1 MPNETDFNKLA
12 PTNIIDE
19 KSEIYVSALDFA
31 LKENDIRNI
40 AITGIYGAGKSSV
53 WKMYRKSKLENNK
66 TPDLNDMKGKLKSSI
81 TVSLSKF
88 EDLSLHDSVD
98 FNNRVERQ
106 IINQIA
112 SQIKPQKIGLS
123 KYRYK
128 HNLSIWE
135 LCVKVILSISFI
147 LSIIAYL
154 QKDIIIGL
162 LDKKIDSNLFFFF
175 DLFMF
180 TIPTI
185 VFFVNLYKKNFVN
198 ISKINIKGNEI
209 YSKNEKDDI
218 SIFDRDIREIVYLL
232 ASSNV
237 KIVVF
242 EDLDRYKNVEIFTKL
257 RELNFLVNSYIET
270 NHFTKMICNSKNE
283 EKIIRFIYMIEDGI
297 FLSKERTK
305 FFDFIIPIIPI
316 VDSKNSDDQLRNLL
330 KNVGRNISDKLL
342 KNIALYIDDMR
353 ILKNIVNE
361 YIIYSRIIP
370 FDDLNLD
377 SDKLFAIITIK
388 NIFPKIFD
396 DLQNDRGNIHIV
408 FEKINEFRNSLK
420 GKIQKEIQKLDER
433 IKFINSI
440 IEQNK
445 FEAMALMISNE
456 IYIREPKYTS
466 WSELLRYWDGNK
478 DEEFLVANYY
488 KSEYM
493 DYDCFVNTYVT
504 NTKENREKLDKI
516 PEQKENELY
525 KLHNSKQE
533 YQNDLLQLDV
543 LSYKKLLDRMSADEL
558 DELFSILNNENENAE
573 GKDYFGLIRFLLI
586 DGLLDETYWYYK
598 GRINKELSSTFTFND
613 RIYIKN
619 LLEAKKPT
627 PFFHV
632 DSPKNIIFY
641 LSDSDFSRPNI
652 LNKFIILECITQELK
667 DKLLLIMDMIDI
679 NDLYDD
685 LIDIL
690 VTFTQSQLF
699 NFVKILLNFE
709 PNYIFEILGICKEA
723 DRTLVEKIL
732 ISILSNENI
741 PIETLEIFKKVIEE
755 NEVIISKMGEDN
767 FEIMIKNIVNL
778 NVKFNT
784 LSKSNASINRLMV
797 IEKNQ
802 SYTLTVEN
810 VIYLTRNIG
819 NIVNYEK
826 MLSEIF
832 KSDKLVHLKKYIFNN
847 FEVFVVDYL
856 NYYSQING
864 EKREFCNDEDVL
876 DKILVSGI
884 SDINKINYIK
894 NQTTVIT
901 KISVIDKIL
910 QNSEIINTLLDNDI
924 VEFNIENLKC
934 LNEGYINSNS
944 FLNYILRHLDNT
956 NSCILKDNIPMC
968 DSLLQY
974 NKSPDNIIEMVS
986 EYKEKNSVKFFAH
999 FSRQSVGK
1007 LIVNGVAK
1015 VDKYNIDYLLE
1026 KKYYDELVSLT
1037 ILSKK
1042 EEDVLDILMN
1052 YDLDDELIY
1061 ILINSNVNE
1070 KSVMRIINSFENLEL
1085 GSIKHNKTM
1094 IIREILDN
1102 RLSDEN
1108 INFIITNFAEF
1119 SLKEEFIENLN
1130 TYDIIPDFSDEQLQ
1144 GIFIDYLLKSK
1155 NIKLYDKVEIINKKI
1170 ENNCDVQFIKEYI
1183 SQVDE
1188 VSSIATIW
1196 QGKYPEFKDNQYK
1209 AMIAESLIK
1218 NGYAKERGDK
1228 RLMCLK
1234 NLNKISW
1241 KGC

>member
-53 WKMYRKSKLENNK
+53 WKMYRKSKLKNNK

-106 IINQIA
+106 IINQMA

-408 FEKINEFRNSLK
+408 FEKINEFRNSSK

-543 LSYKKLLDRMSADEL
+543 LSYKKLLHRMSAEEL
-558 DELFSILNNENENAE
+558 DELFSILNKENENTE

-598 GRINKELSSTFTFND
+598 GRINKELGSTFTFKD

-627 PFFHV
+627 PFFPV
-632 DSPKNIIFY
+632 DSPKNIICY

-652 LNKFIILECITQELK
+652 LNKFIILECITQEFK
-667 DKLLLIMDMIDI
+667 DKLLLIMDMIKI
-679 NDLYDD
+679 NDMYDD
-685 LIDIL
+685 LVEIL
-690 VTFTQSQLF
+690 ATFSQSQLF
-699 NFVKILLNFE
+699 SFVKILLNFK
-709 PNYIFEILGICKEA
+709 PSYIFEILNICKEA
-723 DRTLVEKIL
+723 DRTLIENIL
-732 ISILSNENI
+732 ISILSNEMV
-741 PIETLEIFKKVIEE
+741 PIETLEIFKNVIEE
-755 NEVIISKMGEDN
+755 NEAIISKIGEDN
-767 FEIMIKNIVNL
+767 FCTMITNIVNL
-778 NVKFNT
+778 NIKFNT

-802 SYTLTVEN
+802 SFTLTVDN
-810 VIYLTRNIG
+810 VTYLAQNIG
-819 NIVNYEK
+819 NIANYEK
-826 MLSEIF
+826 MISEIF
-832 KSDKLVHLKKYIFNN
+832 KSDKLEQLTKYILNN

-856 NYYSQING
+856 NYYLQIKG

-901 KISVIDKIL
+901 KFSEIDKIL
-910 QNSEIINTLLDNDI
+910 QNNEIINMLLDNDI
-924 VEFNIENLKC
+924 VEFNIENLTC
-934 LNEGYINSNS
+934 LSEGYVNSIS
-944 FLNYILRHLDNT
+944 FLNYILRHLDDT
-956 NSCILKDNIPMC
+956 NSYILKDTISIC

-974 NKSPDNIIEMVS
+974 SKSPDNIIEMVAK
-986 EYKEKNSVKFFAH
+986 YKEKNSVKFFAH
-999 FSRQSVGK
+999 FSRKSVSK

-1026 KKYYDELVSLT
+1026 KKYYDELVSLA

-1042 EEDVLDILMN
+1042 EEDVLDLLMN

-1070 KSVMRIINSFENLEL
+1070 KSVMRIINSFENLKL
-1085 GSIKHNKTM
+1085 SSIKLNKNM

-1102 RLSDEN
+1102 RLSDDN
-1108 INFIITNFAEF
+1108 INFIITNFVEF
-1119 SLKEEFIENLN
+1119 SLKEEFIANLN
-1130 TYDIIPDFSDEQLQ
+1130 TYDIIQDFSDKQLQ

-1155 NIKLYDKVEIINKKI
+1155 NIKLYDKVKIINKKI

-1209 AMIAESLIK
+1209 EIIAESLIK

-1228 RLMCLK
+1228 KLMCLK
-1234 NLNKISW
+1234 KLK
-1241 KGC
+1241 